1 MEVQMAAFGNTGAN
15 APGSVFAEL
24 IGGTFQPRDHLCNG
38 PCSYSLS
45 EPLAAA
51 GVADARAKAVVPS
64 YGRLI
69 FAKWTG
75 LQQLD
80 IIPNQSVTVVLDGDG
95 WVCERTHHFGIELK

>member
-1 MEVQMAAFGNTGAN
+1 MAAFGNTGAN

-69 FAKWTG
+69 FANGRGFSSWASSQTSLSRLSWTEMAG
-75 LQQLD
+75 CV
-80 IIPNQSVTVVLDGDG
+80 NA
-95 WVCERTHHFGIELK
+95 RTISGSS